1 MTAQITPGI
10 YRHYKGNEYQVLG
23 LAKHSETLDTLVL
36 YRALYGD
43 FGLWVRPLAMFS
55 ETVSVNGEEIQRFSL
70 VKIIDDAALA
80 SAHD

>member
-23 LAKHSETLDTLVL
+23 LAKHSETLDALVL

-43 FGLWVRPLAMFS
+43 FGLWVRPLTMFS
-55 ETVSVNGEEIQRFSL
+55 EAVIVNGEEIQRFSL
-70 VKIIDDAALA
+70 IKRIEDAEL
-80 SAHD
+80 SRPHD